1 VYFDWSKNM
10 YELLYSSVS
19 PAGLS
24 QLQLKDIL
32 DNARLKNLRLDI
44 TGMLLY
50 HNREIM
56 QILEGEEQTVKE
68 LYATIC
74 QDDRHTNLQVLY
86 QGVVKQRSFSEWS
99 MAFKMLDQTSAQQ
112 IVAGFEAFDDEV
124 MPQNVISSSQNRG
137 KKTFL
142 LLRETL

>member
-1 VYFDWSKNM
+1 M

-19 PAGLS
+19 AAGLS
-24 QLQLKDIL
+24 QVQLEDIL
-32 DNARLKNLRLDI
+32 QAARIKNAKLNV

-56 QILEGEEQTVKE
+56 QILEGDEQVVKQ
-68 LYATIC
+68 LYATIAK
-74 QDDRHTNLQVLY
+74 DERHTSVQVLY
-86 QGVVKQRSFSEWS
+86 EGEVEKRSFTQWS
-99 MAFKMLDQTSAQQ
+99 MAFKVLEPASAEQLL
-112 IVAGFEAFDDEV
+112 AGFELFDREKT
-124 MPQNVISSSQNRG
+124 PQGIISDSKNRG